1 MHDLL
6 ITLTSQRAFRER
18 KENRIKELTGKLSHI
33 ETSHGSLAKE
43 NEELRRE
50 LVVTMAENELLRVTS
65 PRSKEPSPVIA
76 SQTNSPVIST
86 MSIDCPKNL
95 ASGLMG
101 WRATFQFIQEQ
112 EQWKNTSVNLE
123 KLALKLKQVAKHCD
137 SEALPFFDEADVR
150 AALEQSIE
158 GER

>member
-1 MHDLL
+1 
-6 ITLTSQRAFRER
+6 
-18 KENRIKELTGKLSHI
+18 LTGKLSHI

-43 NEELRRE
+43 NDQLRRE

-76 SQTNSPVIST
+76 SQTNSPVISP

-95 ASGLMG
+95 ASGHMG
-101 WRATFQFIQEQ
+101 WRATFRFIQEQ

-123 KLALKLKQVAKHCD
+123 KLAWKLKQVAKHCD
-137 SEALPFFDEADVR
+137 SGTLPFFDEADVR